1 MAEAKKTT
9 KKTTTKKK
17 SAPKKKAPKKV
28 VEETKQKE
36 VVAVEKPKV
45 DVDTSD
51 WKIQG
56 FPSEKHYKRFL
67 GIS

>member
-17 SAPKKKAPKKV
+17 STKKV
-28 VEETKQKE
+28 VEETKQEE
-36 VVAVEKPKV
+36 VVAV

-51 WKIQG
+51 WKTQG

>member
-17 SAPKKKAPKKV
+17 STPKKKTTKKV
-28 VEETKQKE
+28 VEETKQEE
-36 VVAVEKPKV
+36 VVEVKQPEVE
-45 DVDTSD
+45 VDTSD
-51 WKIQG
+51 WRNKG
-56 FPSEKHYKRFL
+56 FASEKQYKRFL

>member
-9 KKTTTKKK
+9 KKTTAKKK
-17 SAPKKKAPKKV
+17 STPKKKTTKKAV
-28 VEETKQKE
+28 VETKQEE
-36 VVAVEKPKV
+36 VVQVEKPKE

-51 WKIQG
+51 RKIQG

>member
-17 SAPKKKAPKKV
+17 APKKV
-28 VEETKQKE
+28 VEETKQEE
-36 VVAVEKPKV
+36 VVEVKQPEVE
-45 DVDTSD
+45 VDTSD
-51 WKIQG
+51 WRNKG
-56 FPSEKHYKRFL
+56 FASEKQYKRFL

>member
-17 SAPKKKAPKKV
+17 STPKKKTTKKV
-28 VEETKQKE
+28 VEETKQE
-36 VVAVEKPKV
+36 EIVAV

-51 WKIQG
+51 WKTQG

>member
-1 MAEAKKTT
+1 M
-9 KKTTTKKK
+9 
-17 SAPKKKAPKKV
+17 APKKV
-28 VEETKQKE
+28 VEETKQEE
-36 VVAVEKPKV
+36 VVVVEKPKV

-51 WKIQG
+51 WKTQG

>member
-17 SAPKKKAPKKV
+17 STPKKKTTKKV
-28 VEETKQKE
+28 VEETKQEE
-36 VVAVEKPKV
+36 VVSVG
-45 DVDTSD
+45 VDTSD